1 MGKDNTQGV
10 SQMVLVVK
18 NSLANAGDI
27 RDAGLISGSE
37 RSSGSR
43 HGKPLQYSCLE
54 NPMDR
59 GTWLATVHWI
69 TKNQTWLKLLS
80 TAQCTGGTSSSQPL
94 KAAALYNDTV
104 SECTLKK
111 LGFIDRKWAIGQ
123 TISLEGQIIALGQD
137 FVSMRQVFV
146 RQIGSKR
153 STHCGP
159 FLLHG
164 TYKHAISPGVVLTGK
179 WSVWSGWISTHG
191 NSPIGLVFL
200 CFLPVV
206 VKAIVTYFS
215 GSETLTFIYVPAC

>member
-59 GTWLATVHWI
+59 GTWLATVHGI

-153 STHCGP
+153 SIHCGP